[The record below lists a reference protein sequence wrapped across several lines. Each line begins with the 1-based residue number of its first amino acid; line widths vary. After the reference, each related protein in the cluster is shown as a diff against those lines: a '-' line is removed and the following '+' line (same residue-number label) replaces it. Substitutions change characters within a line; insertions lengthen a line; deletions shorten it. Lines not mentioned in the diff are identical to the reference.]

1 MHDDSNT
8 DVHRDTFYAEI
19 AKSGFTGKL
28 QFYVDEDDSLPEMR
42 GEDYYHKIAVQ
53 QAQELG
59 LDKLGMTGVEKKF
72 PVMVYWVLGPEGI
85 RSTEDNFDWHRDN
98 RISSRNHSPRT
109 PKGKTIDEMPLHF
122 GTHHT
127 CTKARYWHHA
137 GGNADIGYGDPDH
150 STSRSQDIRNLTGG
164 IVGELGLE
172 VQQYI
177 DGVGYMGYDD
187 DKNDRILV
195 FLDGRDQ
202 TAYIEGRESLRDT
215 LAALGERYRL
225 DGLFTLD
232 VNPDTPVEDRENW
245 LFVSRHARLDLED
258 SHEFDLVIKK
268 ITEDLSDSVLDRQY
282 LGYGIS
288 QGWLR
293 EKDGVVTYDWSDG
306 GEGIREWI
314 RFLMT
319 RGIR

>member
-1 MHDDSNT
+1 MHDDSHT

-19 AKSGFTGKL
+19 AKSGFTGDL
-28 QFYVDEDDSLPEMR
+28 QFFVDEGDSLPRMR
-42 GEDYYHKIAVQ
+42 KLGYYHKKASEH
-53 QAQELG
+53 AEELG
-59 LDKLGMTGVEKKF
+59 LTKLGMAGVEKKF

-85 RSTEDNFDWHRDN
+85 RSTEDNFDWHRET
-98 RISSRNHSPRT
+98 RISSCNRSPLT
-109 PKGKTIDEMPLHF
+109 PKGRTIDEMPLHF
-122 GTHHT
+122 GTHHS

-164 IVGELGLE
+164 ITKELGLE
-172 VQQYI
+172 VQRYI
-177 DGVGYMGYDD
+177 DGIGYAGYDD
-187 DKNDRILV
+187 DKKDRILV

-202 TAYIEGRESLRDT
+202 TQYIETRQPLRDK
-215 LAALGERYRL
+215 LAALGERYGF

-232 VNPDTPVEDRENW
+232 VDPDTPVEDRDSW

-258 SHEFDLVIKK
+258 AHEFELVIKK
-268 ITEDLSDSVLDRQY
+268 ITEDLSDSVVERQY

-306 GEGIREWI
+306 GKGIREWI